1 MTTITKT
8 ENYIREL
15 YFILFAQKKIILLTT
30 ALIFILSILIAFF
43 WPPTYSASET
53 VLVRAKKLE
62 KSPEAIEDVQLRPP
76 AITKEDLLSEVN
88 ILTSPDIIER
98 TIKYLVDKKIYK
110 KDLREKTSL
119 TEEIYKI
126 KNNLRT
132 EIIPA
137 SNVIEVAYYDKNA
150 KNALNLLQV
159 LMDQYI
165 AFRFQVYHPGEAEI
179 FYSQQS
185 DKFKDGLE
193 TKEDELMGLVRETNI
208 SDPQKEIEKNL
219 MLKNELE
226 KQLNFF
232 VSDAIEK
239 DAEVRHLET
248 ALKSED
254 IQFFS
259 FIENIPL
266 NELSSKLQDLFIER
280 EKTLRAYNPRSE
292 KIQLIDKQINNT
304 YKLLKS
310 EVNAY
315 RKNKLKELNVLREK
329 IKSIQGRIDNIDD
342 NNVKLKKQL
351 IDSQRI
357 GREINL
363 FEFSHETFSKR
374 REEAKTATAENV
386 PSDISILSRAFPS
399 NGPVFPKKTVVIP
412 LGLLVGFLTGF
423 SLGFLRQYFDHTF
436 KKPSDVEN
444 YLGLP
449 VIFSIPKWGVKK

>member
-1 MTTITKT
+1 M
-8 ENYIREL
+8 
-15 YFILFAQKKIILLTT
+15 TT

-43 WPPTYSASET
+43 WPPTYSASGT
-53 VLVRAKKLE
+53 VLIRAKKLE

-76 AITKEDLLSEVN
+76 AITREDLLSEVN

-110 KDLREKTSL
+110 KDLREKASL

-126 KNNLRT
+126 KDNLKT

-137 SNVIEVAYYDKNA
+137 SNVIEIAYYDKNA
-150 KNALNLLQV
+150 KNALDLLQV

-165 AFRFQVYHPGEAEI
+165 AFRFQVYHPNEAEI

-185 DKFKDGLE
+185 DKFKQGLE
-193 TKEDELMGLVRETNI
+193 TKEDELMGLIRETNI
-208 SDPQKEIEKNL
+208 SDPQKEMEKNL
-219 MLKNELE
+219 MLKSELE
-226 KQLNFF
+226 KQLN
-232 VSDAIEK
+232 SLLTDAIEK
-239 DAEVRHLET
+239 NAEVHHLET
-248 ALKSED
+248 ALNMSD
-254 IQFFS
+254 IQYFS
-259 FIENIPL
+259 FIENTLI
-266 NELSSKLQDLFIER
+266 NQLSIKLQDLFVER
-280 EKTLRAYNPRSE
+280 EKTLRAYNPKSE
-292 KIQLIDKQINNT
+292 KIQLIDRQIDNT
-304 YKLLKS
+304 YNLLKS

-315 RKNKLKELNVLREK
+315 KKDKLKELNIVREK
-329 IKSIQGRIDNIDD
+329 IKSIQGRIDTID
-342 NNVKLKKQL
+342 NNNVELKEEL
-351 IDSQRI
+351 INSQRI

-399 NGPVFPKKTVVIP
+399 DGPVFPKKTVVIP
-412 LGLLVGFLTGF
+412 LGLLVGFITGF

-449 VIFSIPKWGVKK
+449 VVFSIPKWGKGR